1 VSEDKERLATLEA
14 RDGELFRKLDAQD
27 RALDSIKT
35 DVHAIKEQL
44 SGYRGFVAGA
54 FFVVGSLGGLIGA
67 AVTAAYHKLAG

>member
-1 VSEDKERLATLEA
+1 MSDEGRIATLEA

-27 RALDSIKT
+27 EALKAIST

-67 AVTAAYHKLAG
+67 ALTAAWHKLSG